1 MLVNTRVRD
10 VNNSL
15 APTKLILL
23 STNSRL
29 TKLLLTTLHSTHS
42 HARTPAMMSIISSTY
57 YIPGLRNQLKKISRA
72 CSVCQRAYARPL
84 HQQMG
89 LLPFQQTTSTPP
101 FYNTG
106 IDYAGPFIIK
116 QGHTRKP
123 VLLKTY
129 ACLFVCLATRAIHIE
144 LSASL
149 STDDFLATLRR
160 FMARRGCSA
169 NIYTDNGTC
178 SGPSTSQED

>member
-1 MLVNTRVRD
+1 MALGTY
-10 VNNSL
+10 
-15 APTKLILL
+15 A
-23 STNSRL
+23 
-29 TKLLLTTLHSTHS
+29 THS
-42 HARTPAMMSIISSTY
+42 HAGTLAMMSIIGSTY

-84 HQQMG
+84 HQQ
-89 LLPFQQTTSTPP
+89 LPSQRTTPAPP

-106 IDYAGPFIIK
+106 IDYTGPFIIK

-160 FMARRGCSA
+160 FMALRGCPA
-169 NIYTDNGTC
+169 KHLYG
-178 SGPSTSQED
+178 